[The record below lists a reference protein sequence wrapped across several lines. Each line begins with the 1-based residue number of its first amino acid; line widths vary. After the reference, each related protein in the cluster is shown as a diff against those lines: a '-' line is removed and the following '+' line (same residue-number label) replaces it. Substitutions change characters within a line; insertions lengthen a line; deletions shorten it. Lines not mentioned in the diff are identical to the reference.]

1 MAQGKIPSPIAW
13 QRKNYSIIEIFCAI
27 WEDQRPTIKCK
38 TLSLLS
44 LSLDLSLEATNQFV
58 HIVYKNQK
66 NRIKKRFGS
75 TRIRNKKKEG
85 NLYPEGGQRPE
96 GWTGLR
102 AVARVLSSNLYS
114 LIHYKNYSSL
124 KQQQK
129 YSPLKT
135 HHRARLP
142 KLAMTW
148 NSILLSHMKVT
159 TKNK

>member
-1 MAQGKIPSPIAW
+1 MHKAKNIYFLLIKKKRDGPRHGVAQGKIPSPIAW

-66 NRIKKRFGS
+66 NRIKRRFGS

-102 AVARVLSSNLYS
+102 AVAR
-114 LIHYKNYSSL
+114 
-124 KQQQK
+124 
-129 YSPLKT
+129 SPVVEPIQLDT
-135 HHRARLP
+135 L
-142 KLAMTW
+142 
-148 NSILLSHMKVT
+148 
-159 TKNK
+159 